1 MLLWPLLSLN
11 SGNVSVTIL
20 LCTPLKTLLH
30 AAIFFKF
37 NIPALEPNPIHAQV
51 KWLFICL
58 LSLFSW
64 ACASSFLYTVPHL
77 VLALPNT
84 IPAAGAQGEGVCLG
98 GTLKAISIWFLPPW
112 KTLPR
117 IVTRI
122 TAVSLYLVCQEH
134 YSWSFY
140 ILSPVFPPNNCERQ
154 TTEMVQRR

>member
-84 IPAAGAQGEGVCLG
+84 IPAAGAQGEGVCVG
-98 GTLKAISIWFLPPW
+98 GTLKAISIWFLQW
-112 KTLPR
+112 VNFFLLTTLG
-117 IVTRI
+117 
-122 TAVSLYLVCQEH
+122 
-134 YSWSFY
+134 
-140 ILSPVFPPNNCERQ
+140 
-154 TTEMVQRR
+154 